1 MLEEKY
7 QKLRQLLS
15 SLKKV
20 LVAFSGG
27 VDSTFLL
34 YVSKEVLGMNNV
46 LAVMA
51 ESPTYPKDEIELAKQ
66 LAQTLG
72 VDYLVIKTDEFL
84 DQNFVSNP
92 QDRCFYCK
100 RELFMKLNV
109 LAKDKGIDY
118 VVDGSNLDDLAD
130 YRPGSQAKQ
139 ELGVRSPLQEAGL
152 RKEEIRQLSKTF
164 GLSTWDKPAYACLAS
179 RIPYGTKITQDL
191 LARIEE
197 GEKFLRSLG
206 FKQLRVRHHASLVRI
221 EVENDDLGKIMSP
234 RIMDEIAKKF
244 EELGYTYV
252 TLDLKGYRTGSMNE
266 TLAGVPDTGGKTSSI
281 IVK

>member
-15 SLKKV
+15 SLNKV

-34 YVSKEVLGMNNV
+34 YASKEGLGRNNV
-46 LAVMA
+46 LAVIA

-66 LAQTLG
+66 LAQALG
-72 VDYLVIKTDEFL
+72 VGYQVIKTDEFL

-92 QDRCFYCK
+92 QDRCLYCK
-100 RELFMKLNV
+100 RELFMKLNSI
-109 LAKDKGIDY
+109 AKEKGFDY

-130 YRPGSQAKQ
+130 FRPGSQAKQ

-164 GLSTWDKPAYACLAS
+164 GLSTWDKPSYACLAS
-179 RIPYGTKITQDL
+179 RIPYGTKITQEL
-191 LARIEE
+191 LTRIEE
-197 GEKFLRSLG
+197 GEKYLRSQG
-206 FKQLRVRHHASLVRI
+206 FRQLRVRHHGAIVRI
-221 EVENDDLGKIMSP
+221 EIERGDLEKVMSSGM
-234 RIMDEIAKKF
+234 MDKIAKKF
-244 EELGYTYV
+244 EDLGYTYI

-266 TLAGVPDTGGKTSSI
+266 TLTPTF
-281 IVK
+281 

>member
-34 YVSKEVLGMNNV
+34 YVSKEVLGRNNV
-46 LAVMA
+46 LAVIA
-51 ESPTYPKDEIELAKQ
+51 ESPTYPKDEIELAKK
-66 LAQTLG
+66 LAQALG
-72 VDYLVIKTDEFL
+72 VDYQVIKTEEFL

-92 QDRCFYCK
+92 NDRCFYCK
-100 RELFMKLNV
+100 RELFMKLNI
-109 LAKDKGIDY
+109 LAKEKGFDC

-152 RKEEIRQLSKTF
+152 RKEEIRQLSKTL

-266 TLAGVPDTGGKTSSI
+266 TLAGVPDTGGKTFSI